1 MRKLAVGWVGRRPR
15 RGHPLPWAL
24 KPILGSVLSLLLLVT
39 PGPGA
44 SVAGSEGVP
53 SPRGGVVIH
62 AGRVLDV
69 EAGSYLGESLIH
81 VEEGVIRAVTPVAT
95 GTPIPDGAIDL
106 SRHTLL
112 PGLIDAH
119 THLCDN
125 SYLNEGW
132 DWWTLPAPAF
142 GIAGAANAK
151 TTLRAGFTTVRNVS
165 DPFFCGV
172 ALRDAVAEG
181 WVEGPTILASG
192 PMISMTG
199 GHGAP
204 GNWMAPQHVL
214 ASRPGAVADGV
225 DEVRKQARTHLK
237 HSVDLLKIA
246 ATGGFGSHGT
256 IPGASAYTVEE
267 MRAAVD
273 EAGNLGLA
281 VAAHAHG
288 SEGIRNAVA
297 AGVRSIEHGFL
308 MDDAAIEAMGQAD
321 TYLVPDLLAAHYD
334 LVEVNT
340 DYGDKELS
348 SSNAEEYEGYAER
361 VARAFRAGVAIAYG
375 TDSSVFPH
383 GRNGEQFAL
392 MVVAGIP
399 PADALRS
406 ATVVAAR
413 LLGLEESVGTVEPGK
428 QADLVAIEGDVL
440 ADPSLL
446 ESVPWVMRQGR
457 VVKDETAT
465 AERPPP
471 AER

>member
-1 MRKLAVGWVGRRPR
+1 MAVVALAVVAPVLAL
-15 RGHPLPWAL
+15 LPAVASEAAA
-24 KPILGSVLSLLLLVT
+24 GGGDA
-39 PGPGA
+39 PGD
-44 SVAGSEGVP
+44 
-53 SPRGGVVIH
+53 RVVIH

-81 VEEGVIRAVTPVAT
+81 VEHGSIRSVVPVRGPVPA
-95 GTPIPDGAIDL
+95 DALDL
-106 SRHTLL
+106 SSYTLL

-125 SYLNEGW
+125 SYLGEDW
-132 DWWTLPAPAF
+132 DWWAMSGPAF
-142 GIAGAANAK
+142 GIVGVTNAE
-151 TTLRAGFTTVRNVS
+151 TLLQAGFTTVRNVS
-165 DPFFCGV
+165 DYYFCDV
-172 ALRDAVAEG
+172 ALRDAVEEG
-181 WVEGPTILASG
+181 RVEGPRILASG

-204 GNWMAPQHVL
+204 GNWMAPQHEL
-214 ASRPGAVADGV
+214 ASHPGAVADGV
-225 DEVRKQARTHLK
+225 DGVRKQARTHLK
-237 HSVDLLKIA
+237 HGVDLLKIA

-256 IPGASAYTVEE
+256 IPGAPAYTVEE

-288 SEGIRNAVA
+288 SEGIRKAVA

-308 MDDAAIEAMGQAD
+308 MDDTAIEAMRQAG

-334 LVEVNT
+334 LIEVDT
-340 DYGDKELS
+340 AYDDKQLTA
-348 SSNAEEYEGYAER
+348 SNAEEYEGYAQR
-361 VARAFRAGVAIAYG
+361 VAQAFRAGVPIAYG

-392 MVVAGIP
+392 MVAAGIP

-406 ATVVAAR
+406 ATVLAAR

-428 QADLVAIEGDVL
+428 QADLVAVEGDVL

-446 ESVPWVMRQGR
+446 ERIPWVMRQGR
-457 VVKDETAT
+457 VVKDETAST
-465 AERPPP
+465 DHPRPVER
-471 AER
+471 